1 MPFYYAM
8 GKIPHKRHTQFRKP
22 DGGLYSEELFGE
34 EGFSGVYSLLYH
46 QHPPTRVSKI
56 AKHSD
61 VCQREWPQEVHRHHH
76 FKTHDVEPGGDPVS
90 GRRLLMYNSD
100 CTIAV
105 ARPTE
110 AMDYFYRNAQADE
123 LYFVHEGEGTLETIF
138 GLVPYREGDY
148 LVIPRGTTY
157 RFQSRRKAN
166 GKAKDEAK
174 DEAKGEQRFLVVEA
188 FGGPIQ
194 PPKRYR
200 NEFGQ
205 LLEHAPYCERDLYA
219 PDELPVH
226 TERGEFEV
234 RVKVNGQL
242 MTYTFD
248 FHPLDL
254 VGWDGFLY
262 PYRFNI
268 SDFEPITGRVHQ
280 PPPVHQTFEGPNF
293 VVCSFCPRKL
303 DYHPLSIPVPYNH
316 SNIDSDEMIYY
327 VNGNFGSRKGVE
339 VSSITLHP
347 RGIPHGPHPGAVEK
361 SLGAER
367 TEELAVMVDTFR
379 PLKLGSA
386 AEGMDDPKYPFSWL
400 E

>member
-1 MPFYYAM
+1 MPSYQRL
-8 GKIPHKRHTQFRKP
+8 GVVPPKRHTQFRTP

-46 QHPPTRVSKI
+46 RHPPTRVSAI
-56 AKHSD
+56 AKHAD
-61 VCQREWPQEVHRHHH
+61 VCQDEWPQDVHRHHH
-76 FKTHDVEPGGDPVS
+76 LKTRGVEPGGDPID
-90 GRRLLMYNSD
+90 GRRLLLYNAD
-100 CTIAV
+100 CAIAV

-110 AMDYFYRNAQADE
+110 RMAYFYRNAQADE
-123 LYFVHEGEGTLETIF
+123 LIFVHEGQGSLETIF
-138 GLVPYREGDY
+138 GLMPYREGDY
-148 LVIPRGTTY
+148 LVVPRGTTY
-157 RFQSRRKAN
+157 RVDPAA
-166 GKAKDEAK
+166 GD
-174 DEAKGEQRFLVVEA
+174 QRFLVVEA

-200 NEFGQ
+200 NAFGQ
-205 LLEHAPYCERDLYA
+205 LLEHSPYCERDLHA
-219 PDELPVH
+219 PSELPAH
-226 TERGEFEV
+226 EELGEYQV

-248 FHPLDL
+248 YHPLDV
-254 VGWDGFLY
+254 VGWDGYLY
-262 PYRFNI
+262 PYSFNI
-268 SDFEPITGRVHQ
+268 GDFEPITGRVHQ

-303 DYHPLSIPVPYNH
+303 DYHPLAVPVPYNH

-327 VNGNFGSRKGVE
+327 VSGNFGSRKGVE

-347 RGIPHGPHPGAVEK
+347 RGIPHGPHPGTVEK

-367 TEELAVMVDTFR
+367 TDELAVMVDTFR
-379 PLKLGSA
+379 PLNFA
-386 AEGMDDPKYPFSWL
+386 AAAQAMDDPAYPFSWL

>member
-22 DGGLYSEELFGE
+22 DGTLYAEELFGE
-34 EGFSGVYSLLYH
+34 EGFSGVESLLYH

-56 AKHSD
+56 ARHGS
-61 VCQREWPQEVHRHHH
+61 VCLDEWQQDEHRHHH
-76 FKTHDVEPGGDPVS
+76 LKTADAAAGGDPVE
-90 GRRLLMYNSD
+90 GRHLLMYNSD
-100 CTIAV
+100 CAISV
-105 ARPTE
+105 VRPTE
-110 AMDYFYRNAQADE
+110 PMNYFYRNAQGDE
-123 LYFVHEGEGTLETIF
+123 LLFVHEGKGDLETTFGTL
-138 GLVPYREGDY
+138 PYGEGDY
-148 LVIPRGTTY
+148 LVIPRGTTW
-157 RFQSRRKAN
+157 RLQPSDGA
-166 GKAKDEAK
+166 
-174 DEAKGEQRFLVVEA
+174 QRFLVVEA
-188 FGGPIQ
+188 YGGAIQ

-200 NEFGQ
+200 NQFGQ
-205 LLEHAPYCERDLYA
+205 LLEHSPYCERDLR
-219 PDELPVH
+219 PPSELPVH
-226 TERGEFEV
+226 EERGEFDV
-234 RVKVNGQL
+234 RVRVNNEV
-242 MTYTFD
+242 MTYTYD
-248 FHPLDL
+248 FHPLDV
-254 VGWDGFLY
+254 VGWDGYLY
-262 PYRFNI
+262 PYAFSI
-268 SDFEPITGRVHQ
+268 HDFEPITGRVHQ

-303 DYHPLSIPVPYNH
+303 DYHPEAVPVPYNH

-327 VNGNFGSRKGVE
+327 VSGDFSSRKGVE

-347 RGIPHGPHPGAVEK
+347 RGIPHGPHPGTVEK